1 MPRPK
6 EKRNVM
12 DAEELF
18 EMLKNESR
26 EDTLSSST
34 LLLLNRLFF
43 KRKLEEIDNNITA
56 MVIMADGNTYRQTSF
71 IDNLRRNLPEAEL
84 VCDKY
89 NEPHWVKMEDVDF
102 VIDKRYTNFFRF
114 YNKSISDSTLSVAG
128 DISMVMRKIN
138 NAAYDRGA

>member
-1 MPRPK
+1 
-6 EKRNVM
+6 M

-34 LLLLNRLFF
+34 LLLLKRLFF
-43 KRKLEEIDNNITA
+43 KRKLEDIDNNITA

-71 IDNLRRNLPEAEL
+71 IDNLKRNLPEAEL

-89 NEPHWVKMEDVDF
+89 NEPHWVKMENIDF
-102 VIDKRYTNFFRF
+102 VIDKRHTNFFRF
-114 YNKSISDSTLSVAG
+114 YNKSISDSTC
-128 DISMVMRKIN
+128 
-138 NAAYDRGA
+138 